1 MKQFIAFIIGSI
13 CLLFFT
19 VSVNSQWAYNGTHIY
34 NTNAGNVGIVTNAP
48 GTLLDVAK
56 SMTEPTIRVYNLGG
70 NGGATYQMKDAL
82 SGADWKF
89 KATNLGGFKIRDHAL
104 GLDVMVIEQNSA
116 ANCIYIQQGGNVGIG
131 TNSPLEKLDVNG
143 AVRIGNT
150 ANSNAGA
157 IKWDGTNF
165 LGYNGTSWINLDFT
179 WNDPWI
185 LAPNVPVGN
194 PEFSSGPQPMSL
206 SFAFPG
212 IPNPTARLY
221 LTDMSAPGI
230 FPHLLTIETITAG
243 AAALNASQLF
253 RISAN
258 MNPPFNDYSLG
269 IFGGDGTFKLTFG
282 STLLPTAQGD
292 NSTMIRSYPGGI
304 IDFPNQSRVRAYQ
317 LDPNGFVQVI
327 PPNIWTP
334 VNFTSDA
341 PLIAGYDEQN
351 EFTVAPGANV
361 AVPPEQAFFMAL
373 TEGYYQVNAR
383 CEFAV
388 YMAQVMPGSYISIA
402 IYTGPFPG
410 ATAPYAI
417 GNNLAIATFGNMG
430 EPVPLEWNN
439 APNVSDVVYLMP
451 GQIISIWVYHNALNP
466 LNLIQGLEKCY
477 VSIHK
482 VS

>member
-1 MKQFIAFIIGSI
+1 MKQIVTFIFGSA
-13 CLLFFT
+13 CLLFFAINA
-19 VSVNSQWAYNGTHIY
+19 NSQWAYNGTHIY

-104 GLDVMVIEQNSA
+104 SLDVMVIEQNSA
-116 ANCIYIQQGGNVGIG
+116 ANCLYIQQGGNVGIG
-131 TNSPLEKLDVNG
+131 KNSPMEKLDVNG

-165 LGYNGTSWINLDFT
+165 LGYNGTNWVNLDFT

-185 LAPNVPVGN
+185 LAPNVLYGN

-212 IPNPTARLY
+212 IPNPAARLY
-221 LTDMSAPGI
+221 VTDMSAPGL
-230 FPHLLTIETITAG
+230 FPHQVEIETMTGG
-243 AAALNASQLF
+243 AAALNASLLW
-253 RISAN
+253 RISN
-258 MNPPFNDYSLG
+258 QMNPPFIDYSEG
-269 IFGGDGTFKLTFG
+269 IFGGDGTYKICFNN
-282 STLLPTAQGD
+282 SLLPTFQSD
-292 NSTMIRSYPGGI
+292 NVTMFRANPNGI
-304 IDFPNQSRVRAYQ
+304 IDLPNQSRVRAYQ
-317 LDPNGFVQVI
+317 LDPQGFIQSI
-327 PPNIWTP
+327 PPNVWVPI
-334 VNFTSDA
+334 NFTNDA
-341 PLIAGYDEQN
+341 PLLQGYDEQN
-351 EFTVAPGANV
+351 EFTVAPAANA
-361 AVPPEQAFFMAL
+361 AVPPEQAFFTAL

-383 CEFAV
+383 CEIAA
-388 YMAQVMPGSYISIA
+388 YMAQVNPGSYVSIA
-402 IYTGPFPG
+402 IYTGPAPG
-410 ATAPYAI
+410 VTTPYAR

-430 EPVPLEWNN
+430 QPVPLEWNN

-451 GQIISIWVYHNALNP
+451 GQFSRYGYTIML
-466 LNLIQGLEKCY
+466 
-477 VSIHK
+477 
-482 VS
+482 